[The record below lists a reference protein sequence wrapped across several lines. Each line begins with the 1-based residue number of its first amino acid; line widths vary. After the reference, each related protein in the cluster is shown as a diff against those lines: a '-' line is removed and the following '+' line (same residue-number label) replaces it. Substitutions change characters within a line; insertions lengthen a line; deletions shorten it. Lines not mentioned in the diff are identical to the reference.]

1 MLSNG
6 VSPALRDRLGHEAT
20 LGLLELFE
28 SEETQWSDRVMNFAV
43 ERFERRL
50 AEEIAG
56 LRVAVVREI
65 HEGRV
70 ETFKWAFVFWIGQ
83 VATFAGLLSFMLRT
97 AGR

>member
-1 MLSNG
+1 MRTNH
-6 VSPALRDRLGHEAT
+6 VSPTLRDRLGPEAT
-20 LGLLELFE
+20 IGLLEAFE
-28 SEETQWSDRVMNFAV
+28 SEEMAWSERVLNLAV

-83 VATFAGLLSFMLRT
+83 VATLAGLLAFMLRS
-97 AGR
+97 AAR